1 MKIGILGCAG
11 RMGQILVR
19 EVLKT
24 KGCELSG
31 GTEEPNN
38 TALGEDV
45 ASYAGLP
52 ACGHRIS
59 GDPENLFEKSDIV
72 IDFTLPAATSAH
84 LVFAQQYK
92 TTLYL
97 ERRAIHK
104 KNLTR

>member
-52 ACGHRIS
+52 A
-59 GDPENLFEKSDIV
+59 
-72 IDFTLPAATSAH
+72 
-84 LVFAQQYK
+84 
-92 TTLYL
+92 
-97 ERRAIHK
+97 
-104 KNLTR
+104 